1 MLYVGVGLY
10 VFFVMI
16 RRPPRSTRTDTLFP
30 YTTLFLSSAT
40 FRSRASTVAS
50 IFGYMPRPIT
60 TKTAPKI
67 SASQKSC
74 EARYQFSASWLI
86 CGISL
91 LPIDDEPMR
100 VSLRRPRAS
109 DWAGRRAAPASGRLQ
124 IAKDGDQE
132 RSEEHTA
139 ELQSL
144 MRNSYDDL

>member
-100 VSLRRPRAS
+100 VSLTRPRAS
-109 DWAGRRAAPASGRLQ
+109 DWAGRRAEQASGPVDRSSCGEGKGGEVRGRLVGQ
-124 IAKDGDQE
+124 
-132 RSEEHTA
+132 RW
-139 ELQSL
+139 L
-144 MRNSYDDL
+144 